1 MRFTSSAHRAVALL
15 LCAVLVLE
23 GAGMAGWANAE
34 VPAPEPCLLLKLS
47 GPSVPEEIA
56 RQLMAPLPPMLLRDL
71 NVRWVSPP
79 TAPAPQDPKGIFPEA
94 DDGSL
99 ERISATLADA
109 VRRMDRMDTRDAKAL
124 LSKAESEARK
134 FRLGEGTRPLLAEIF
149 LRRGLLDLWDGNTAG
164 AEEMFARS
172 RTLRP
177 GFSPDPALFS
187 PAFRE
192 SWSRAGLRAAP
203 ETELLVQ
210 SIPQGALITVDGK
223 PRGTTPGRIRV
234 SSASPMRIRLSLA
247 GYHDVEKTGQWLPG
261 DSESLEWV
269 LGRDRV
275 ATLGELLAH
284 SPDGKDGGKILS
296 ELAAGVGAS
305 RVGLL
310 VLEGRGG
317 RTFVRVL
324 SARGGDADPVF
335 LGEFEWQPGTNGTE
349 EAARRTARLLR
360 DAGWPATDPGPRS
373 AGASW
378 YDNWWILVLVGAV
391 AAGVA
396 VGLAG
401 GGGSGG
407 SGGSS
412 GSTTGTIGVNF

>member
-1 MRFTSSAHRAVALL
+1 MRYTSSAHRVIALL

-23 GAGMAGWANAE
+23 GAGMAVWANAGS
-34 VPAPEPCLLLKLS
+34 PAPEPCLLLKMA
-47 GPSVPEEIA
+47 GPAVPEEFA
-56 RQLMAPLPPMLLRDL
+56 RKHMAPLPPMLLRDL

-79 TAPAPQDPKGIFPEA
+79 TAHAPQDPKWIFTEA

-99 ERISATLADA
+99 ERISATLAEA
-109 VRRMDRMDTRDAKAL
+109 VRMMDRMETRDAKAL

-134 FRLGEGTRPLLAEIF
+134 FRLGEGTRPLFAEIF
-149 LRRGLLDLWDGNTAG
+149 LRRGLLELWDGNALG

-172 RTLRP
+172 RALRP
-177 GFSPDPALFS
+177 GFAPDPALYS

-192 SWSRAGLRAAP
+192 SWSRGGLRAAP

-210 SIPQGALITVDGK
+210 SIPPGALITVDGK
-223 PRGTTPGRIRV
+223 PRGTTPGRIRAL
-234 SSASPMRIRLSLA
+234 SSSPMRIRLSLA
-247 GYHDVEKTGQWLPG
+247 GYHDAEKTGQWLPG
-261 DSESLEWV
+261 DTESLEWV
-269 LGRDRV
+269 LGRDRL
-275 ATLGELLAH
+275 ATLGELLAR
-284 SPDGKDGGKILS
+284 SPDGKGSGKIIS
-296 ELAAGVGAS
+296 ELAAGAGAS

-310 VLEGRGG
+310 VMEGRSG
-317 RTFVRVL
+317 RTFARVL
-324 SARGGDADPVF
+324 SSRGGEADPIF
-335 LGEFEWQPGTNGTE
+335 LGEFEWPTDTAGSE
-349 EAARRTARLLR
+349 EAARSTARMLR
-360 DAGWPATDPGPRS
+360 DAGWPATDPGPRG

-378 YDNWWILVLVGAV
+378 YDNWWVLVLVGAV

-407 SGGSS
+407 TGGSS